1 MLKKENKYK
10 NANKQNR
17 GNKNNDRNIYKI
29 DIILYLGDRYDMIL
43 IIKEKPF
50 INVISVLKRENNKIC
65 VQEGKSFRTMMFIQ

>member
-1 MLKKENKYK
+1 MQTNKTEEIK
-10 NANKQNR
+10 IMIEIFIKQ
-17 GNKNNDRNIYKI
+17 
-29 DIILYLGDRYDMIL
+29 ILYFIQDIDMIL